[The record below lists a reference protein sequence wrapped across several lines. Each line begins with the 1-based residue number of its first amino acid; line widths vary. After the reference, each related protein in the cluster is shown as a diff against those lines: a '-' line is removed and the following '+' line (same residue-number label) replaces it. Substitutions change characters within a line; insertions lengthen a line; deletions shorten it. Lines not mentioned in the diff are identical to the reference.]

1 MVAIVVHRV
10 LEVKMVLSI
19 SLIIILSIPIIS
31 LFEKLRLPGLIGL
44 IFLGVLLGPQILNLI
59 DNSLLDVSSEIRL
72 LALIVIL
79 LRAGLGLD
87 RKTVKKIGPLAL
99 RMSFLPGV
107 FEGFSI
113 MFFAQWLGLDLVKG
127 GMLGFIIAAVS
138 PAVVVPEML
147 RFKESDMGKDREVPS
162 TILAAASVDD
172 VVAITIF
179 TVFLG
184 IDKGQNINVVTA
196 VASVPLEI
204 ALGIG
209 AGALIGFLFAL
220 LFKKFHM
227 RDTKKVL
234 LVLSSA
240 FIFHQLENYMPVAS
254 LLGVMAIG
262 FMLREKLPV
271 AAERLAGKMERVWV
285 LAEVFLFVLVG
296 ASVSINAINN
306 SWQKGIVVIILGLL
320 FRSLGVAV
328 STLGS
333 KLNHHERL
341 FCMVSYIPK
350 ATVQAAVG
358 GIPLAMGVAYGDVIL
373 SVSVLSIIITAPLGA
388 IGIRYIGPRT
398 LKKTAHCE
406 NRSAL

>member
-1 MVAIVVHRV
+1 
-10 LEVKMVLSI
+10 
-19 SLIIILSIPIIS
+19 
-31 LFEKLRLPGLIGL
+31 
-44 IFLGVLLGPQILNLI
+44 
-59 DNSLLDVSSEIRL
+59 
-72 LALIVIL
+72 
-79 LRAGLGLD
+79 
-87 RKTVKKIGPLAL
+87 
-99 RMSFLPGV
+99 
-107 FEGFSI
+107 
-113 MFFAQWLGLDLVKG
+113 
-127 GMLGFIIAAVS
+127 
-138 PAVVVPEML
+138 
-147 RFKESDMGKDREVPS
+147 
-162 TILAAASVDD
+162 
-172 VVAITIF
+172 
-179 TVFLG
+179 
-184 IDKGQNINVVTA
+184 
-196 VASVPLEI
+196 
-204 ALGIG
+204 G

-240 FIFHQLENYMPVAS
+240 FIFHQLENYIPVAS

-262 FMLREKLPV
+262 FMLTEKLPV

-285 LAEVFLFVLVG
+285 LAEIFLFILVG

-320 FRSLGVAV
+320 FRSLGVTV

-333 KLNHHERL
+333 KLNLHERL

>member
-1 MVAIVVHRV
+1 
-10 LEVKMVLSI
+10 MVLSI
-19 SLIIILSIPIIS
+19 SLIVILAIIVIS
-31 LFEKLRLPGLIGL
+31 LLERLRFPGLIGL
-44 IFLGVLLGPQILNLI
+44 VFLGILLGPQGLDLI
-59 DNSLLDVSSEIRL
+59 DATLLNVSGEIRL

-87 RKTVKKIGPLAL
+87 RITLKKIGPVAL

-113 MFFAQWLGLDLVKG
+113 MLFAHLLMGLDLVKS

-147 RFKESDMGKDREVPS
+147 RLKENNIGKDREVPS
-162 TILAAASVDD
+162 TVLAAASVDD

-179 TVFLG
+179 SVFLG
-184 IDKGQNINVVTA
+184 IDRGQNVNIA
-196 VASVPLEI
+196 AALAGVPLSI
-204 ALGIG
+204 LLGIS
-209 AGALIGFLFAL
+209 IGSIVGFFFAW
-220 LFKKFHM
+220 LFKRFHM

-234 LVLSSA
+234 LILSSG
-240 FIFHQLENYMPVAS
+240 FIFHQLEDYLPMAS

-262 FMLREKLPV
+262 FMLRERLPV
-271 AAERLAGKMERVWV
+271 AADRLARKMERIWV
-285 LAEVFLFVLVG
+285 LAEIFLFVLVG
-296 ASVSINAINN
+296 ASVSIDAIGG
-306 SWQKGIVVIILGLL
+306 SWRTGIIVIVIGLA
-320 FRSLGVAV
+320 FRSLGVAL

-333 KLNHHERL
+333 QLNKRERL

-373 SVSVLSIIITAPLGA
+373 SVAVLSILITAPLGA
-388 IGIRYIGPRT
+388 IGIRIAGPRT
-398 LKKTAHCE
+398 LRKH
-406 NRSAL
+406 